1 MVADTPSLATR
12 RNTPLES
19 TFFLQSEIDLA
30 FAFLHL
36 AHFAIVTRRE
46 ILASELIARAA
57 AGYKMILSRLGS
69 RPTEFENGPELQANA
84 RKLFEAIHEAERQR
98 SLKCDCQGIVSNPV

>member
-1 MVADTPSLATR
+1 MPSHAIL
-12 RNTPLES
+12 RNTPLDP

-30 FAFLHL
+30 FAFVHL

-57 AGYKMILSRLGS
+57 AGYKIILSGLGS
-69 RPTEFENGPELQANA
+69 STEFENGPELQANA
-84 RKLFEAIHEAERQR
+84 RKLFDAIHEAERQR
-98 SLKCDCQGIVSNPV
+98 SLKCDCDGIVPNAV